1 MALASTNAWKL
12 DIEEAIQNGLRNEF
26 KSSLPVFRSKLNNIR
41 GNQFAII
48 KGDTSNPNGNMF
60 SKLSSTYNVTIDFFM
75 LDRKRN
81 DNTIKKFFKIV
92 SRLEETLYSAL
103 EIDPTFSIEV
113 NSINYEDDEDIEGYR
128 KAIFEVSLRS
138 VR

>member
-12 DIEEAIQNGLRNEF
+12 DIEETIQNGLRSEF

-48 KGDTSNPNGNMF
+48 KGDTSNPNNNMF

-92 SRLEETLYSAL
+92 SRLEETLYSLL
-103 EIDPTFSIEV
+103 EIDPTFSVEV
-113 NSINYEDDEDIEGYR
+113 NSINYQDDEDIEGYR
-128 KAIFEVSLRS
+128 KAIFEISLRS

>member
-12 DIEEAIQNGLRNEF
+12 DIEEAIQNGLRSEF

-48 KGDTSNPNGNMF
+48 KGDTSNPNDNMF
-60 SKLSSTYNVTIDFFM
+60 AKLSSTYNVTIDFFM

-103 EIDPTFSIEV
+103 EIDPTFSVEV

>member
-48 KGDTSNPNGNMF
+48 KGDTSNPNDNMF
-60 SKLSSTYNVTIDFFM
+60 AKLSSTYNVTIDFFM

-103 EIDPTFSIEV
+103 EIDPTFSVEV

>member
-48 KGDTSNPNGNMF
+48 KGDTSNPNDNMF
-60 SKLSSTYNVTIDFFM
+60 AKLSSTYNVTIDFFM

-81 DNTIKKFFKIV
+81 DNTIKKFLK
-92 SRLEETLYSAL
+92 
-103 EIDPTFSIEV
+103 
-113 NSINYEDDEDIEGYR
+113 
-128 KAIFEVSLRS
+128 
-138 VR
+138 